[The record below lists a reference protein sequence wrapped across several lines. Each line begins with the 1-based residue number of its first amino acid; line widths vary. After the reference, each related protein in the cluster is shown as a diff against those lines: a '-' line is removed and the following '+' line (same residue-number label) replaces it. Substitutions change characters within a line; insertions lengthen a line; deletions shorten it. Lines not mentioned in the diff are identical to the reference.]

1 MCVLRG
7 RGGML
12 CAWFWVVSSEGF
24 VCVVLGC
31 RWWVVLKEGVY
42 SREDVCVV
50 ARERSVCV
58 FGGGENVCVVVGGW
72 GLKDSAPFMCVL
84 PGILK
89 KPF

>member
-42 SREDVCVV
+42 GREDVCVV
-50 ARERSVCV
+50 ARETLPESECEELDYAGTRS
-58 FGGGENVCVVVGGW
+58 
-72 GLKDSAPFMCVL
+72 
-84 PGILK
+84 
-89 KPF
+89 